1 MQWWELDELYREQLL
16 REVRPPIA
24 GHVIPWQVRAQLVW
38 MEYARGKE
46 LAVEEVDRTWIW
58 SDPHFDHEGI
68 IEHGGRPH
76 PDATAMTSMLCA
88 AWRARV
94 GTDDT
99 IVCLGDV
106 TIGQPK
112 RSTLVRMGALPGRK
126 VLVTGNH
133 DFMPGQEWPKS
144 YGFDEVV
151 PTLVCNT
158 KPKLLMT
165 HEPLETVPP
174 GCWSVHGHIHGLGE
188 ERSDRHVNVNV
199 ERTAYEPARLS
210 DLLEQVQWR
219 ERHGRGR

>member
-24 GHVIPWQVRAQLVW
+24 GHVIPWEVRAQLVW

-99 IVCLGDV
+99 IVSSA
-106 TIGQPK
+106 T
-112 RSTLVRMGALPGRK
+112 S
-126 VLVTGNH
+126 
-133 DFMPGQEWPKS
+133 
-144 YGFDEVV
+144 
-151 PTLVCNT
+151 
-158 KPKLLMT
+158 
-165 HEPLETVPP
+165 
-174 GCWSVHGHIHGLGE
+174 
-188 ERSDRHVNVNV
+188 RSDSPSGR
-199 ERTAYEPARLS
+199 RSCAWEPCRDARS
-210 DLLEQVQWR
+210 W
-219 ERHGRGR
+219 